1 MPSGAWTSGPALCA
15 LGSVRYFVGKS
26 LTDGGEPSNLQP
38 YGFQPVGQKRNMTI
52 YENQY
57 ALPAGYTYTS
67 YQTRSDYEKLSPL
80 ERQQAIL
87 QGVVVEDADAGRV
100 SQVLSREEPRLTAR
114 TFPGRCA
121 RPRTRKSKTIR
132 SG

>member
-1 MPSGAWTSGPALCA
+1 
-15 LGSVRYFVGKS
+15 
-26 LTDGGEPSNLQP
+26 
-38 YGFQPVGQKRNMTI
+38 MTI